1 MEVLNRQTTLDNAR
15 RELRNAMGLME
26 QDQPLRIEEDERDL
40 APVPDNSV
48 AMETMDRSNP
58 GLLAA
63 QAQIED
69 TRFSYK
75 ITRAIRL
82 PSLNASVSYSA
93 SADALS
99 EMTNAYNDNWRLSSG
114 LSLSFPLFTG
124 FDYST
129 RMQQAR
135 IGIMQQE
142 FAFATQRHDQIVQLA
157 SLLDVLENYQE
168 IIPITEDVLVS
179 AEEDL
184 RLVQERYTLGSATIL
199 EVLDAQVSVTQARS
213 DVITTKYD
221 ALIQEANLK
230 AVLGTLDREF

>member
-1 MEVLNRQTTLDNAR
+1 
-15 RELRNAMGLME
+15 
-26 QDQPLRIEEDERDL
+26 
-40 APVPDNSV
+40 
-48 AMETMDRSNP
+48 
-58 GLLAA
+58 
-63 QAQIED
+63 
-69 TRFSYK
+69 
-75 ITRAIRL
+75 
-82 PSLNASVSYSA
+82 
-93 SADALS
+93 
-99 EMTNAYNDNWRLSSG
+99 
-114 LSLSFPLFTG
+114 
-124 FDYST
+124 
-129 RMQQAR
+129 
-135 IGIMQQE
+135 MQQE

-199 EVLDAQVSVTQARS
+199 EVLDAQVSVTQVRS